1 MTISARAMLKGDPC
15 VDFAVGGL
23 VSGHRQRKT
32 ASFVAVSPFRRIV
45 RAINQLRRFS
55 VPHRWAVMNLPPITR
70 QNWRFVGESVV
81 SFAFPARS
89 QNLIK
94 LLILLAR
101 PRRFELLTFAFG
113 GQRSIQL
120 SYGRLAR
127 HLPDRAGG
135 GNSGCGSLQARSTR
149 AA

>member
-81 SFAFPARS
+81 SFAFPARW

-94 LLILLAR
+94 LLI
-101 PRRFELLTFAFG
+101 
-113 GQRSIQL
+113 
-120 SYGRLAR
+120 
-127 HLPDRAGG
+127 
-135 GNSGCGSLQARSTR
+135 
-149 AA
+149 

>member
-55 VPHRWAVMNLPPITR
+55 VPASLGCDELAADHTPEL
-70 QNWRFVGESVV
+70 
-81 SFAFPARS
+81 AF
-89 QNLIK
+89 LW
-94 LLILLAR
+94 
-101 PRRFELLTFAFG
+101 
-113 GQRSIQL
+113 
-120 SYGRLAR
+120 
-127 HLPDRAGG
+127 
-135 GNSGCGSLQARSTR
+135 
-149 AA
+149 